1 MIGTIFER
9 LGEYVKIVVDGNNVY
24 FSDSSGRS
32 STIEGLKLDKAG
44 VTREFPDLKDSENW
58 KEEAIKRF
66 KTKVASFNNEDEKMD
81 YVIKDLEKQF
91 YKPIFQQKQGF
102 RLRKLK

>member
-9 LGEYVKIVVDGNNVY
+9 LGEHVKIVVDGNNVY
-24 FSDSSGRS
+24 FTDSSGAS
-32 STIEGLKLDKAG
+32 STIEGLRLEREG
-44 VTREFPDLKDSENW
+44 VIKEFPDLKDKDNW
-58 KEEAIKRF
+58 REEAIKRF
-66 KTKVASFNNEDEKMD
+66 KKKISEFNNEDEKME

-102 RLRKLK
+102 RLRKLA